1 MLALVLDEVLNYESP
16 ANGVQGQGGD
26 MSTGAT
32 GTETGQAF
40 FSDMPMIE
48 GLEPIPT
55 EAEDFLN
62 WLDNATWN
70 NIVSFFFLLLLSSSV
85 SGDG

>member
-1 MLALVLDEVLNYESP
+1 MMA
-16 ANGVQGQGGD
+16 GGGQGIL
-26 MSTGAT
+26 
-32 GTETGQAF
+32 
-40 FSDMPMIE
+40 DMPMIE

-70 NIVSFFFLLLLSSSV
+70 GAVS
-85 SGDG
+85 